1 MTGLTNTILIHHMLH
16 RHSLS
21 NLHANVNIAFPIHTI
36 ILYCMHFNK
45 GMIGRL
51 YYGIL
56 K

>member
-1 MTGLTNTILIHHMLH
+1 MTGLTNTTLMQHTLYT
-16 RHSLS
+16 HSLS

-36 ILYCMHFNK
+36 ILYCLHFNK